1 MRDLRYA
8 THASK
13 STLHGARRLA
23 LERLEART
31 MLAAFDVLVFSKTV
45 GFRHSSI
52 DDGIAAI
59 AALGAANDFAVVATE
74 DANAFNAA
82 NLANFEAVVFLNT
95 TGDILNATQ
104 QAAFEQFVQNGG
116 GWVGVHSAADTEYSW
131 SWYGGLLGAYFES
144 HPAIQQATV
153 VVADQV
159 HPSTAHLPERWV
171 RTDEWYNYQ
180 ANPRGDVHVLATL
193 SESTYSGG
201 ADGFDHPIAWYH
213 DYDGGRAWYTGLG
226 HTDAS
231 YSEPLFR
238 EHLLG
243 GILYAAGQIPSDGGA
258 TVDANFQKVVLED
271 DILNPMSLDVAPDG
285 RVFFVERGGAVK
297 IYNPVS
303 ETTNVAA
310 QLNVFAGGEHGL
322 LGIALDPN
330 FASNGWIYLFWSPN
344 IAAPDQRLSRFT
356 LVGNQLDLSS
366 QKILLTFP
374 TDRFAGA
381 GHEAGS
387 LAFGPGG
394 ELYICTGDDTNPFES
409 DGFTPID
416 ERAGR
421 IQFDA
426 QRASANVN
434 DLRGKILRIVPQPD
448 GTYTIPAGNL
458 FPADGSAGRPEIY
471 VMGNR
476 NPFRIS
482 IDAETGWLYWGDVGP
497 DAFAD
502 SASRGPR
509 GYDELNQARGAG
521 NFGWPYFIADNQAY
535 RDYDFATGVSGP
547 AFNPA
552 APVNNSPNN
561 TGAANLPAAQPA
573 LAWYPY
579 ASSPQFPE
587 LGSGG
592 RTIMAG
598 PVYHFDPAL
607 DSSTKLPEYYDDT
620 LLIYDWS
627 RNWIKEVKLDSSGD
641 ILKINPFAADVP
653 LLRPMDME
661 LGPDGALYV
670 LEWGTTFNGNNPDA
684 QLVRIEFLGSP
695 RIVSADFDEDGL
707 VDGADFLAWQRGVR
721 IAGAASRG
729 DGDANVDGRVDG
741 LDLDV
746 WQDDFGSG
754 GEPATTSL
762 SSTAVDLA
770 HTADVDAPMI
780 DARWAGLEL
789 TQPLSAT
796 SEDDRVSSPA
806 VDDSYAAEVAPRRLL
821 AEPTWRRSEQALPV
835 AQELTAVGKDHS
847 ILDADA
853 LDDLTAFDFMLA
865 AFETRF
871 VGERP

>member
-1 MRDLRYA
+1 MRD
-8 THASK
+8 THVNK
-13 STLHGARRLA
+13 SHLSRFLLKHNNRRLA

-31 MLAAFDVLVFSKTV
+31 MLAAFDVLVFSKTA

-59 AALGAANDFAVVATE
+59 QALGAANDFAVVATE
-74 DANAFNAA
+74 DANAINAA

-104 QAAFEQFVQNGG
+104 QAAFEQYIQAGG
-116 GWVGVHSAADTEYSW
+116 GWVGVHSAADTEYGW

-144 HPAIQQATV
+144 HPAIQQATI

-180 ANPRGDVHVLATL
+180 ANPRGNVHVLATL
-193 SESTYSGG
+193 NESTYTGG

-213 DYDGGRAWYTGLG
+213 EYDGGRAWYTGLG
-226 HTDAS
+226 HTDSS

-238 EHLLG
+238 QHLLG
-243 GILYAAGQIPSDGGA
+243 GILYAAGQIPSDSGA

-271 DILNPMSLDVAPDG
+271 DVLNPMSLEVAPDG

-297 IYNPVS
+297 IYNPATNL
-303 ETTNVAA
+303 TTLAA
-310 QLNVFAGGEHGL
+310 QLSVFTGGEHGL

-330 FASNGWIYLFWSPN
+330 FASNGWVYLFWSPAGVESN
-344 IAAPDQRLSRFT
+344 TRLSRFT

-366 QKILLTFP
+366 QKILLSFH
-374 TDRFAGA
+374 TDRFAGT

-394 ELYICTGDDTNPFES
+394 ELYISTGDDTNPFES
-409 DGFTPID
+409 DGFAPID

-426 QRASANVN
+426 QRASANTN

-458 FPADGSAGRPEIY
+458 FPADGSAGRPEVY

-482 IDAETGWLYWGDVGP
+482 IDEETGWLYWGDVGP
-497 DAFAD
+497 DASFD
-502 SASRGPR
+502 SATRGPR

-521 NFGWPYFIADNQAY
+521 NFGWPYFIANNQAY

-561 TGAANLPAAQPA
+561 TGAANLPPAEPA
-573 LAWYPY
+573 LIWYPY
-579 ASSPQFPE
+579 APSPEFPE
-587 LGSGG
+587 LASGG

-598 PVYHFDPAL
+598 PVYHFDPTL
-607 DSSTKLPEYYDDT
+607 DSSIKLPEYYDDT

-627 RNWIKEVKLDSSGD
+627 RNWIKEVKLDASGNT
-641 ILKINPFAADVP
+641 LKINPFAAGVSLKRPIDV
-653 LLRPMDME
+653 E

-670 LEWGTTFNGNNPDA
+670 LEWGTMFLGNNDDA
-684 QLVRIEFLGSP
+684 QLVRIEFLSSP
-695 RIVSADFDEDGL
+695 RIVSADFDDDGR
-707 VDGADFLAWQRGVR
+707 VDGADFLAWQRGVG
-721 IAGAASRG
+721 INGAASRS

-741 LDLDV
+741 LDLVV
-746 WQDDFGSG
+746 WREGFGSG
-754 GEPATTSL
+754 GAATASIGNA
-762 SSTAVDLA
+762 SVDVALA
-770 HTADVDAPMI
+770 AARETPTI

-789 TQPLSAT
+789 THAVSAAVQ
-796 SEDDRVSSPA
+796 DDRSSLA
-806 VDDSYAAEVAPRRLL
+806 VDESYASDVVERRLF
-821 AEPTWRRSEQALPV
+821 AGPIWWRSPQASPV
-835 AQELTAVGKDHS
+835 TDEHAALKGHVVWE
-847 ILDADA
+847 ADA
-853 LDDLTAFDFMLA
+853 FDGFNAFDLIFA
-865 AFETRF
+865 AWESRL
-871 VGERP
+871 VGDGP